1 MKGIYKIV
9 CLGNN
14 KIYIGKSVDIESR
27 FKKHLSDLRLNKHHS
42 IYLQNSYNKYG
53 ENSLVFD
60 IVEECDDNI
69 SQEESS
75 LKEIKYIE
83 EFNSFKD
90 GFNETIGGEGRSRVV
105 IDEERLQMSIRVLGD
120 KNPMWGRTGSKNPN
134 SRLSDKEAKMIYVY
148 LNSKYNG
155 VYTQQ
160 GIADYFKVSRDTI
173 KRIRNLS
180 QHKYLKDFDLES
192 EEASKL
198 LDEFLEIFK
207 SQPQAKSKC
216 NRLRKV

>member
-69 SQEESS
+69 SQEELS

-120 KNPMWGRTGSKNPN
+120 KNPM
-134 SRLSDKEAKMIYVY
+134 
-148 LNSKYNG
+148 
-155 VYTQQ
+155 
-160 GIADYFKVSRDTI
+160 
-173 KRIRNLS
+173 
-180 QHKYLKDFDLES
+180 
-192 EEASKL
+192 
-198 LDEFLEIFK
+198 
-207 SQPQAKSKC
+207 
-216 NRLRKV
+216 

>member
-14 KIYIGKSVDIESR
+14 KIYISKSIDIESR

-69 SQEESS
+69 SQEELS

-90 GFNETIGGEGRSRVV
+90 GFNETIGGEGRSRIVT
-105 IDEERLQMSIRVLGD
+105 DEERLQMSIRVLGD
-120 KNPMWGRTGSKNPN
+120 KNPM
-134 SRLSDKEAKMIYVY
+134 
-148 LNSKYNG
+148 
-155 VYTQQ
+155 
-160 GIADYFKVSRDTI
+160 
-173 KRIRNLS
+173 
-180 QHKYLKDFDLES
+180 
-192 EEASKL
+192 
-198 LDEFLEIFK
+198 
-207 SQPQAKSKC
+207 
-216 NRLRKV
+216 